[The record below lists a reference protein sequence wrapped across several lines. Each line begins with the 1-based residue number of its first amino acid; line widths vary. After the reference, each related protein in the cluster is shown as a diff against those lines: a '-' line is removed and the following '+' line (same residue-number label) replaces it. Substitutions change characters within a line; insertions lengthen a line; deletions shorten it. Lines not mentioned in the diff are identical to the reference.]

1 MAEFIK
7 VTEQS
12 SLYDNLEQMSVTDLL
27 TNLNNEDQKVALA
40 VRESIP
46 VMAALV
52 EKIVERM
59 EKGGRVFYIGAGT
72 SGRLGVLDASELPP
86 TYGVSPDLV
95 IGLIAGGDKALRSA
109 VESAEDD
116 AHKAWNERFTNARLR
131 RYCYYGTIT

>member
-59 EKGGRVFYIGAGT
+59 EKGGRVF
-72 SGRLGVLDASELPP
+72 
-86 TYGVSPDLV
+86 
-95 IGLIAGGDKALRSA
+95 
-109 VESAEDD
+109 
-116 AHKAWNERFTNARLR
+116 
-131 RYCYYGTIT
+131 

>member
-59 EKGGRVFYIGAGT
+59 EKG
-72 SGRLGVLDASELPP
+72 
-86 TYGVSPDLV
+86 
-95 IGLIAGGDKALRSA
+95 
-109 VESAEDD
+109 
-116 AHKAWNERFTNARLR
+116 
-131 RYCYYGTIT
+131 